1 MSSYAHNSKNEIL
14 EDFYFLYRRNKRKT
28 KEVFQENKT
37 KMGDYKFVIYEKL
50 DGDAHTDRMLQEDHG
65 NVPEEITN
73 KQLESHHVGYK
84 DTIMED
90 LLEKNR
96 TGSAEVVLEKNLND
110 SKDQF
115 GSQHRNPSA
124 YEGDISKL
132 EEQRIANNKK
142 NEEYEVASETPKRSR
157 WWELKTKDGLKI
169 ASKKE
174 AQFHYDDINWE
185 ELDRQQDDEFASG
198 DVDDDLMN
206 DLSNDFSVDD
216 IGFEVDELDKKIP
229 SVLKEVSFDVPDV
242 GGTPTA
248 KGEIQISN
256 LDFYDSANDPR
267 LEEDLKDVLDDISYR
282 EKVELP
288 FNLSSFDFSKFS
300 EGVISFAMET
310 QGTQGF
316 EIDDLTA
323 SNNFPVVEASKKK

>member
-1 MSSYAHNSKNEIL
+1 
-14 EDFYFLYRRNKRKT
+14 
-28 KEVFQENKT
+28 
-37 KMGDYKFVIYEKL
+37 
-50 DGDAHTDRMLQEDHG
+50 MLQEDHG

-73 KQLESHHVGYK
+73 KQLESHHVGSK

-96 TGSAEVVLEKNLND
+96 TGSAEVLLEKNLND

-124 YEGDISKL
+124 YEGDINKL
-132 EEQRIANNKK
+132 EEQRIANSKK
-142 NEEYEVASETPKRSR
+142 DEEYEVASETPKRSR

-174 AQFHYDDINWE
+174 AQSNYDDINWE

-216 IGFEVDELDKKIP
+216 IGFEVDDLDADSP
-229 SVLKEVSFDVPDV
+229 SALKEVSFNNKNL
-242 GGTPTA
+242 GGTDTA
-248 KGEIQISN
+248 TGEIRITD

-267 LEEDLKDVLDDISYR
+267 LEEDLKDVLDDISIR
-282 EKVELP
+282 EKIQLP

-300 EGVISFAMET
+300 EGIIGFTM
-310 QGTQGF
+310 GTTGSQGF

-323 SNNFPVVEASKKK
+323 SSDFPIVEASKKK